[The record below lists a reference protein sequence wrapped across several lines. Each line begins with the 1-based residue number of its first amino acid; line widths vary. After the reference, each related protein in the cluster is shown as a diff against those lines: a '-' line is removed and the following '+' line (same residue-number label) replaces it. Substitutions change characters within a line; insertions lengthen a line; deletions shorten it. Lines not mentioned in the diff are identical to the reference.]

1 MRNWIFAAVIG
12 LATCGQA
19 WGWDDEEEPI
29 LYGGRYRSMGE
40 WRKAID
46 QERDLEFDR
55 NQQRLNEGQ
64 MLMNQEES
72 LANQREMLKIEK
84 RRLELEEERERDRK
98 LGY

>member
-19 WGWDDEEEPI
+19 FAWDDEEEPI
-29 LYGGRYRSMGE
+29 LYGGRYNSMAE
-40 WRKAID
+40 WQRAKRAEQDI
-46 QERDLEFDR
+46 ELYR